1 MGDTAELLEDVTA
14 AADRARPVHPGRDSM
29 DREATELRR
38 IAGIGAAMERRL
50 REAGVRTLADLAG
63 RPTDELAG
71 IAGKPPQ
78 TVQEWQA
85 RARDLAAEEPGPTEG
100 DRQRSETFTVEV
112 LLNEDGTVRYVRAE
126 HVYTQAGH
134 VQEDRAET
142 ASWRDWP
149 SAEQALLGFVEEHA
163 GLAADVPEPRPAA
176 PEPEARPADLQ
187 AAPGGPTVAPGPV
200 AAEPALAERRVRQ
213 LAAIPSPSGP
223 GGVAPSANT
232 PFTLRLPVDFAH
244 LGLAREGTL
253 DYQATVVAKR
263 LGQPWRQV
271 VGEAMGRVDTATAGG
286 FEAVAQCEGLPAGT
300 YRLEAALRVRGAD
313 DDVVALLKNP
323 VLEILPGP
331 GQ

>member
-1 MGDTAELLEDVTA
+1 
-14 AADRARPVHPGRDSM
+14 M

-38 IAGIGAAMERRL
+38 IAGIGAAMERTL
-50 REAGVRTLADLAG
+50 REAGVRTLADLAD

-71 IAGKPPQ
+71 IAGKSPR

-85 RARDLAAEEPGPTEG
+85 RARGLAAEEPGPIER

-112 LLNEDGTVRYVRAE
+112 LLNEDVTVRYVRAE
-126 HVYTQAGH
+126 HVYTQADH
-134 VQEDRAET
+134 AQEDRAET
-142 ASWRDWP
+142 ASWSDWR
-149 SAEQALLGFVEEHA
+149 SAEQELAGFLEEHA
-163 GLAADVPEPRPAA
+163 GLAAHAPEPQPTAE
-176 PEPEARPADLQ
+176 EPEARPAEFQ
-187 AAPGGPTVAPGPV
+187 AVPGEPTAPPGPV
-200 AAEPALAERRVRQ
+200 AAEPAPAGHRIRQ

-232 PFTLRLPVDFAH
+232 PFTLRLPVDLAR

-271 VGEAMGRVDTATAGG
+271 VGEATGTVEKEADGG
-286 FEAVAQCEGLPAGT
+286 FEAVAQCGGLPAGT

-313 DDVVALLKNP
+313 DDVVALLENA

-331 GQ
+331 GR

>member
-1 MGDTAELLEDVTA
+1 
-14 AADRARPVHPGRDSM
+14 M

-38 IAGIGAAMERRL
+38 IAGIGAAMERTL
-50 REAGVRTLADLAG
+50 REAGVRTLADLAD

-71 IAGKPPQ
+71 IAGKSPR

-85 RARDLAAEEPGPTEG
+85 RARGLAAEEPGPTEG

-126 HVYTQAGH
+126 HVYTQADH
-134 VQEDRAET
+134 AQEDRAET
-142 ASWRDWP
+142 ASWSDWR
-149 SAEQALLGFVEEHA
+149 SAEQELAGFLEEHA
-163 GLAADVPEPRPAA
+163 GLAAHAPEPQPTAE
-176 PEPEARPADLQ
+176 EPEARPAEFQ
-187 AAPGGPTVAPGPV
+187 AAPSEPMAPPGPV
-200 AAEPALAERRVRQ
+200 AAEPAPAGHRIRQ

-232 PFTLRLPVDFAH
+232 PFTLRLPVDLAR

-271 VGEAMGRVDTATAGG
+271 VGEATGTVETEADGG

-313 DDVVALLKNP
+313 DDVVALLENA

-331 GQ
+331 GR